1 MREAR
6 SRGTSAGSDRPVVG
20 CVGVRS
26 GWRVGAVVK
35 PGGGGMI
42 VGVGEKKVRR
52 GLEGMG
58 VPSSSSNVGGRGAIR
73 EESSRVTGGW
83 MGVQGVVSLWETGTW
98 VEVLDVVA
106 A

>member
-26 GWRVGAVVK
+26 GWRVGTVVK

-58 VPSSSSNVGGRGAIR
+58 VPSSSSNLGGRGAI
-73 EESSRVTGGW
+73 
-83 MGVQGVVSLWETGTW
+83 
-98 VEVLDVVA
+98 
-106 A
+106 